1 MTDIRERDF
10 RGVDLNLLITLH
22 VLLRER
28 SVSRAAACLHVGQPA
43 VSGALARLRAVFGD
57 PLLVRIPGGMRPT
70 PRALALQA
78 ALVPVLQG
86 IQALITE
93 EPAFDPGA
101 TQRTFRI
108 GLPDWV
114 DAWLLAPLLARLHR
128 DAPDARVQV
137 LITDRFRLPDMLA
150 REEVDFAVG
159 GFHGAPGWQL
169 QRPLATVHYCCMHR
183 PGLLGDDQ
191 ALTLDRYVA
200 LPHLLVTYRNA
211 LEGTVD
217 EALRTLGR
225 SRHVAYTS
233 PRFSSLPRVLQ
244 QVPAI
249 ATVPDVLAPS
259 WQRDFGLVRAPA
271 PLELPPIEVVIAFH
285 AAREQDPA
293 LRWLFEVI
301 ASIVDAPAE

>member
-10 RGVDLNLLITLH
+10 RRVDLNLLVTLH

-57 PLLVRIPGGMRPT
+57 PLLVRVPGGMRPT

-86 IQALITE
+86 VQALVAD
-93 EPAFDPGA
+93 EPVFDPAA

-114 DAWLLAPLLARLHR
+114 DTWLLPPLLATLHR

-137 LITDRFRLPDMLA
+137 VTTDRFRLPEMLA
-150 REEVDFAVG
+150 REEIDFAVG
-159 GFHGAPGWQL
+159 GFHGGPGWQH
-169 QRPLATVHYCCMHR
+169 QRPLATARFCCMHQ
-183 PGLLGDDQ
+183 PGLLEDG
-191 ALTLDRYVA
+191 AVLTLDRYVA

-217 EALRTLGR
+217 EALRALGR

-249 ATVPDVLAPS
+249 ATVPDVLAPA
-259 WQRDFGLVRAPA
+259 WQHDFGLVRAPA
-271 PLELPPIEVVIAFH
+271 PLDLPPIDVVIAFH
-285 AAREQDPA
+285 AARGQDPA
-293 LRWLFEVI
+293 LQWLFGVI
-301 ASIVDAPAE
+301 ASIVDAPAD